1 MKLFSILAFS
11 AGATSFTDIFE
22 DLSTARSEVTYDSNK
37 RYDGS
42 LALLK
47 TRYRDMPILRVY
59 DNSEYFLRKKTKKL
73 YRELR
78 RRKGRMERKG
88 CWVSGSQHPFNVVL
102 TEKMKCNIFNTL
114 MIDIVITGWF
124 FLGSDPKNVLPP
136 QCDPIADYLNA
147 KYYLPYTTYFAGKKL
162 PVWDAEAEECC
173 IPTTGEQCGKL

>member
-1 MKLFSILAFS
+1 MKLFSILALS
-11 AGATSFTDIFE
+11 ASATNLNDAFANVFDDS
-22 DLSTARSEVTYDSNK
+22 SVMRSEVATDF
-37 RYDGS
+37 DGA
-42 LALLK
+42 LAVLK
-47 TRYRDMPILRVY
+47 TRYKDLKLRQF
-59 DNSEYFLRKKTKKL
+59 DNEDKVLKKTTRKMYRFMQRKKNS
-73 YRELR
+73 
-78 RRKGRMERKG
+78 MERKG